1 MTAHVGESAENGTN
15 AQAHMQMDRAA
26 QGGASLSLSVPA
38 GRSHLV
44 PKAHVQTCGGNG
56 FITPSA
62 TTENKRALLI
72 IFVQQKKVFYL
83 QLHVEEELKVIFSR
97 TKKYLVGFKSV

>member
-1 MTAHVGESAENGTN
+1 MHKLTCKWTEL
-15 AQAHMQMDRAA
+15 RK
-26 QGGASLSLSVPA
+26 GGLLSLSLSVPA
-38 GRSHLV
+38 GRSRLQHLV
-44 PKAHVQTCGGNG
+44 PKAHVQTCGGTG

-62 TTENKRALLI
+62 TRENKRALLI

-97 TKKYLVGFKSV
+97 TKSI